1 MGAHSMRLC
10 STFDR
15 FGKREAME
23 ALGAALGGCAAEPT
37 ECTWSE
43 ASESELESASEDEIG
58 ECTPGGRGGGGMPQD
73 AGFVSVGGRRFE
85 VRDRRA

>member
-1 MGAHSMRLC
+1 MRLC

-43 ASESELESASEDEIG
+43 ASESELKSESEDEIG
-58 ECTPGGRGGGGMPQD
+58 
-73 AGFVSVGGRRFE
+73 
-85 VRDRRA
+85 

>member
-1 MGAHSMRLC
+1 MIGTHSMRLC

-23 ALGAALGGCAAEPT
+23 ALGAALGRCAAEPT

-43 ASESELESASEDEIG
+43 ASESEPESEAEDDIG
-58 ECTPGGRGGGGMPQD
+58 ECTPRGRGGGGR
-73 AGFVSVGGRRFE
+73 GGMLKPGGGE
-85 VRDRRA
+85 YLPGGGMGI